1 MDVQIRDV
9 ARNPPANRPGITGAE
24 HHRRMICMT
33 DRRPIDHKFTGLPN
47 SDGPRMVADI
57 DLASVVRRFHD
68 SHVVV
73 LGDII
78 LDRYVVGGVQRL
90 SPEAPIPVLR
100 PTGNRATLGGAANVA
115 LNITTLGGQATLV
128 GVIGD
133 DDAGRTV
140 SDLIGATGRLRSGL
154 VEARKRPTTAK
165 TRFMAGAHQLL
176 RLDEETTAPLEPDT
190 AAAVLAQFRKA
201 VTVARVVVLSDYAK
215 GVLCDEVLDEALRI
229 ASEQGCI
236 VIADPKRGDFAA
248 YHGVTVL
255 TPNEHEVRNAT
266 RIEAEHDTEAD
277 RAGRLA
283 LEATG
288 GEAVL
293 VTRSAKGLTLV
304 MRDRPAMHLPTRA
317 REVADVS
324 GAGDTLVAALSVAL
338 AAGADLPSAATIANV
353 TAGISVGKQ
362 GTATVSQQEVL
373 GVLHIRDLVSTDNK
387 IADATEA
394 AARVA
399 AWRASGLRVGFA
411 NGCFDLIHPGHVRL
425 LSQARASC
433 DRLVVAL
440 NTDASVQR
448 LKGPTRPV
456 QNENSRA
463 TVMASLAPVDL
474 VVLFD
479 EETPL
484 ALIEALRPDVL
495 VKGSDYTI
503 SQVVGADRVQS
514 WGGQVLLVRLQEG
527 HSTTGTIR
535 RMTTPELT
543 G

>member
-1 MDVQIRDV
+1 
-9 ARNPPANRPGITGAE
+9 
-24 HHRRMICMT
+24 MICMT
-33 DRRPIDHKFTGLPN
+33 DRHPIEHKFAGLPN
-47 SDGPRMVADI
+47 RDDPRTVADI
-57 DLASVVRRFHD
+57 DLASIVRRFHD

-115 LNITTLGGQATLV
+115 LNITTLGGLATLV

-140 SDLIGATGRLRSGL
+140 SDLVGATGRVRSGL

-190 AAAVLAQFRKA
+190 AAAVLAQFREA
-201 VTVARVVVLSDYAK
+201 VTAARVVVLSDYAK
-215 GVLCDEVLDEALRI
+215 GVLCDDVLDEALRI

-293 VTRSAKGLTLV
+293 VTRSARGLTLV
-304 MRDRPAMHLPTRA
+304 MRDR
-317 REVADVS
+317 
-324 GAGDTLVAALSVAL
+324 
-338 AAGADLPSAATIANV
+338 
-353 TAGISVGKQ
+353 
-362 GTATVSQQEVL
+362 
-373 GVLHIRDLVSTDNK
+373 
-387 IADATEA
+387 
-394 AARVA
+394 
-399 AWRASGLRVGFA
+399 
-411 NGCFDLIHPGHVRL
+411 
-425 LSQARASC
+425 
-433 DRLVVAL
+433 
-440 NTDASVQR
+440 
-448 LKGPTRPV
+448 
-456 QNENSRA
+456 
-463 TVMASLAPVDL
+463 
-474 VVLFD
+474 
-479 EETPL
+479 
-484 ALIEALRPDVL
+484 
-495 VKGSDYTI
+495 
-503 SQVVGADRVQS
+503 
-514 WGGQVLLVRLQEG
+514 
-527 HSTTGTIR
+527 
-535 RMTTPELT
+535 
-543 G
+543 